1 VEPSGQPVEVVLSG
15 LQVDELAPATFSAFG
30 TNDVH
35 LRWADPGNS
44 LVIPARPAWYVAR
57 GGELDAWGWSAA
69 RSCATTTGQP
79 CRLYAPDE
87 AVHAGAMVRLE
98 SLSSTSKA
106 WRSPDP
112 VPLPDSLFAL
122 ALPVNLGDQ
131 IQFLGYELQSTKS
144 GQISLLTTWRVTA
157 PPSGRRAIFVHL
169 LAPGGKVIA
178 QWDGLDVPVEG
189 WRVGD
194 TFIQK
199 VSVLP
204 PPNVAPGKYWI
215 QVGLY
220 NPDTME
226 RLPVVVQASHIADR
240 VLLAAVSLGE
250 TP

>member
-1 VEPSGQPVEVVLSG
+1 
-15 LQVDELAPATFSAFG
+15 
-30 TNDVH
+30 
-35 LRWADPGNS
+35 
-44 LVIPARPAWYVAR
+44 
-57 GGELDAWGWSAA
+57 
-69 RSCATTTGQP
+69 
-79 CRLYAPDE
+79 
-87 AVHAGAMVRLE
+87 
-98 SLSSTSKA
+98 
-106 WRSPDP
+106 
-112 VPLPDSLFAL
+112 
-122 ALPVNLGDQ
+122 
-131 IQFLGYELQSTKS
+131 
-144 GQISLLTTWRVTA
+144 
-157 PPSGRRAIFVHL
+157 
-169 LAPGGKVIA
+169 VIA

-240 VLLAAVSLGE
+240 VLLGE